1 MIVILLTAIVFTN
14 LIKITLKIQPEG
26 MDNMKKKKKKVKE
39 NMETEEEDDSVVVSG
54 EDKKK
59 LDKMFDDADELE
71 EEIEENKDDLDQQ
84 EKIEMYKELKK
95 DMIEFEGLQK
105 SIMNNMKEIDPL
117 LTRAENF
124 VEKFEGYKAKLD

>member
-1 MIVILLTAIVFTN
+1 MQ
-14 LIKITLKIQPEG
+14 KIWKKRLKE
-26 MDNMKKKKKKVKE
+26 
-39 NMETEEEDDSVVVSG
+39 S
-54 EDKKK
+54 
-59 LDKMFDDADELE
+59 
-71 EEIEENKDDLDQQ
+71 DDLDQQ
-84 EKIEMYKELKK
+84 QKMEMYKELKK